1 MLARVDD
8 ALGNFSH
15 CGSDLRGVAARRSH
29 HRPETQ
35 AWDGTVAVEIV
46 GLGPSMAVA
55 AAMVEVV
62 GLGPFMEIEPV
73 VGG

>member
-1 MLARVDD
+1 M
-8 ALGNFSH
+8 
-15 CGSDLRGVAARRSH
+15 AARRSH